1 MIHCIT
7 YPGGTEHEKMA
18 YIIRNKVDVQPG
30 IKERKSMKE
39 QSTKAVAKKKFFKM
53 VFSRAEIF
61 VILILVQMLI
71 FLGIPYYLKE
81 YATFIYSV
89 MSLMEIIVLVYIINT
104 EGNPAFKLSWIL
116 CVMAVPVVGT
126 IFYIYVHLQLE
137 TRFVQ
142 NRLAALRMETEPYM
156 DQDQKITDALWEGK
170 SANAQLSYYLSHQLG
185 FPTYR
190 NTEAEYFPVGEA
202 KFTSMIKELEKA
214 EKFIFMEYFI
224 VEEGIMWNTI
234 LEILKRKAA
243 EGVEVRFMYDGMCA
257 FDLLPYSYPKKLQKY
272 GINCKMSNKIR
283 PFVST
288 IQNNRDHR
296 KICVID
302 GQVGYVGGVNLAD
315 EYINEK
321 ERFGHWK
328 DTAVLLRGDAV
339 QSLTMIFLQ
348 MWDVDMRGVEPYG
361 KYLTKKADTLNEK
374 LGYVI
379 PYADSPFDHE
389 NVGEEVY
396 FHILNHAK
404 KYVHIMTPYL
414 ILDNEMLTTLIRAAK
429 SGIEVIIIMPHI
441 PDKWYAFAVAKTY
454 YKELIEGGVQIY
466 EYTPGF
472 VHAKIFVSDDDT
484 ATVGSINLDFRSL
497 YLHFENGVFIYDNPE
512 VQKVEEDFQNT
523 LAKCHKVTVTEVRNR
538 GILMKTAGQVLRL
551 VAPLM

>member
-7 YPGGTEHEKMA
+7 YLGGTEHEKMA

-53 VFSRAEIF
+53 VFSRAGIF

-538 GILMKTAGQVLRL
+538 GILMKMAGQVLRL

>member
-1 MIHCIT
+1 MYSHT
-7 YPGGTEHEKMA
+7 A
-18 YIIRNKVDVQPG
+18 IILL
-30 IKERKSMKE
+30 
-39 QSTKAVAKKKFFKM
+39 
-53 VFSRAEIF
+53 
-61 VILILVQMLI
+61 LILLQIGIMVLT
-71 FLGIPYYLKE
+71 FTYLGN
-81 YATFIYSV
+81 YSTYMNGV
-89 MSLMEIIVLVYIINT
+89 MSLLSFITAIYIFN
-104 EGNPAFKLSWIL
+104 EKGNPAFKMTWIL
-116 CVMAVPVVGT
+116 FVFLVPVVGVG
-126 IFYIYVHLQLE
+126 FYLFTKAGIGTKYLGARLE
-137 TRFVQ
+137 K
-142 NRLAALRMETEPYM
+142 LRVETEPYM
-156 DQDQKITDALWEGK
+156 QQNEYVVHAMKGGRV
-170 SANAQLSYYLSHQLG
+170 ANANLSHFLYNQVG
-185 FPTYR
+185 FPTYG
-190 NTEAEYFPVGEA
+190 NSQAQYFPLGDD
-202 KFTSMIKELEKA
+202 KFPVLIEELNKA

-224 VEEGIMWNTI
+224 IGEGYVWDTV
-234 LEILKRKAA
+234 LEVLRKKVK
-243 EGVEVRFMYDGMCA
+243 EGVEVRLMYDGTCSIS
-257 FDLLPYSYPKKLQKY
+257 LLPYEYPKQLREY
-272 GINCKMSNKIR
+272 GIQCKMSNKIR

-302 GQVGYVGGVNLAD
+302 GQTGYVGGVNLAD

-361 KYLTKKADTLNEK
+361 KYLTKKAESLNDR

-472 VHAKIFVSDDDT
+472 VHAKVFVSDDDT

-538 GILMKTAGQVLRL
+538 GVLMKVAGQVLRL

>member
-1 MIHCIT
+1 MGVIT
-7 YPGGTEHEKMA
+7 YKCPNCGGGLTFNADIQKYRCEYCLSEFSQEELDEIEK
-18 YIIRNKVDVQPG
+18 
-30 IKERKSMKE
+30 
-39 QSTKAVAKKKFFKM
+39 
-53 VFSRAEIF
+53 
-61 VILILVQMLI
+61 
-71 FLGIPYYLKE
+71 
-81 YATFIYSV
+81 
-89 MSLMEIIVLVYIINT
+89 
-104 EGNPAFKLSWIL
+104 
-116 CVMAVPVVGT
+116 
-126 IFYIYVHLQLE
+126 
-137 TRFVQ
+137 
-142 NRLAALRMETEPYM
+142 
-156 DQDQKITDALWEGK
+156 
-170 SANAQLSYYLSHQLG
+170 
-185 FPTYR
+185 
-190 NTEAEYFPVGEA
+190 
-202 KFTSMIKELEKA
+202 KELEKA

-224 VEEGIMWNTI
+224 VEEGIMWDTI
-234 LEILKRKAA
+234 LEILKRKVN

-257 FDLLPYSYPKKLQKY
+257 FDLLPYSYPKKLQKF
-272 GINCKMSNKIR
+272 GIKCKMSNKIR

-302 GQVGYVGGVNLAD
+302 GQTGYVGGVNLAD

-361 KYLTKKADTLNEK
+361 KYLTKKAESLNDR

-466 EYTPGF
+466 EYAPGF
-472 VHAKIFVSDDDT
+472 VHAKVFVSDDDT

-538 GILMKTAGQVLRL
+538 GVLMKVAGQVLRL

>member
-1 MIHCIT
+1 MRILYKIANKLFRIVKKILKLLTSRMVIIGVALLLEFCWLAGIMMQLN
-7 YPGGTEHEKMA
+7 EK
-18 YIIRNKVDVQPG
+18 
-30 IKERKSMKE
+30 S
-39 QSTKAVAKKKFFKM
+39 
-53 VFSRAEIF
+53 
-61 VILILVQMLI
+61 
-71 FLGIPYYLKE
+71 
-81 YATFIYSV
+81 
-89 MSLMEIIVLVYIINT
+89 VYINYAVTILSLIAVLSIINNPKMNPGYKLMWAVCILALPVTGICLYGILGHSSVARKFRTHYDTVLLSQGGVLGEEEETRKKLEEENILAAGQSSYLTNYAHYPVYVNT
-104 EGNPAFKLSWIL
+104 E
-116 CVMAVPVVGT
+116 
-126 IFYIYVHLQLE
+126 
-137 TRFVQ
+137 
-142 NRLAALRMETEPYM
+142 TE
-156 DQDQKITDALWEGK
+156 
-170 SANAQLSYYLSHQLG
+170 YYPLG
-185 FPTYR
+185 DVWF
-190 NTEAEYFPVGEA
+190 EHFIE
-202 KFTSMIKELEKA
+202 ELKKA
-214 EKFIFMEYFI
+214 EHYIFMEYFI
-224 VEEGIMWNTI
+224 VEEGIMWDTI
-234 LEILKRKAA
+234 LEILKRKVN

-257 FDLLPYSYPKKLQKY
+257 FDLLPYSYPKKLQKF
-272 GINCKMSNKIR
+272 GIKCKMSNKIR

-302 GQVGYVGGVNLAD
+302 GQTGYVGGVNLAD

-348 MWDVDMRGVEPYG
+348 MWDVDMHGVEPYG
-361 KYLTKKADTLNEK
+361 KYLTKKAESLNDR

-466 EYTPGF
+466 EYAPGF
-472 VHAKIFVSDDDT
+472 VHAKVFVSDDDT

-538 GILMKTAGQVLRL
+538 GVLMKVAGQVLRL

>member
-1 MIHCIT
+1 MRILYKIANNLFRIVKKILKLLTSRMVIIGVALLLEFCWLAGIVMQLN
-7 YPGGTEHEKMA
+7 EK
-18 YIIRNKVDVQPG
+18 
-30 IKERKSMKE
+30 S
-39 QSTKAVAKKKFFKM
+39 
-53 VFSRAEIF
+53 
-61 VILILVQMLI
+61 
-71 FLGIPYYLKE
+71 
-81 YATFIYSV
+81 
-89 MSLMEIIVLVYIINT
+89 VYINYAVTILSLIAVLSIINNPKMNPGYKLMWAVCILALPVTGICLYGILGHSSVARKFRTHYDTVLLSQGGVLGEEEETRKKLEEENILAAGQSSYLTNYAHYPVYVNT
-104 EGNPAFKLSWIL
+104 E
-116 CVMAVPVVGT
+116 
-126 IFYIYVHLQLE
+126 
-137 TRFVQ
+137 
-142 NRLAALRMETEPYM
+142 TE
-156 DQDQKITDALWEGK
+156 
-170 SANAQLSYYLSHQLG
+170 YYPLG
-185 FPTYR
+185 DVWF
-190 NTEAEYFPVGEA
+190 EHFIE
-202 KFTSMIKELEKA
+202 ELKKA
-214 EKFIFMEYFI
+214 EHYIFMEYFI
-224 VEEGIMWNTI
+224 VEEGIMWDTI
-234 LEILKRKAA
+234 LEILKRKVN

-257 FDLLPYSYPKKLQKY
+257 FDLLPYSYPKKLQKF
-272 GINCKMSNKIR
+272 GIKCKMSNKIR

-302 GQVGYVGGVNLAD
+302 GQTGYVGGVNLAD

-348 MWDVDMRGVEPYG
+348 MWDVDMHGVEPYG
-361 KYLTKKADTLNEK
+361 KYLTKKAESLNDR

-466 EYTPGF
+466 EYAPGF
-472 VHAKIFVSDDDT
+472 VHAKVFVSDDDT

-538 GILMKTAGQVLRL
+538 GVLMKVAGQVLRL

>member
-1 MIHCIT
+1 
-7 YPGGTEHEKMA
+7 
-18 YIIRNKVDVQPG
+18 
-30 IKERKSMKE
+30 MKE
-39 QSTKAVAKKKFFKM
+39 QSKKTVAKKKFFKM
-53 VFSRAEIF
+53 VFSRAGIF
-61 VILILVQMLI
+61 VILILIQLLV

-81 YATFIYSV
+81 YATFIYSA
-89 MSLMEIIVLVYIINT
+89 MSVMEIVVLVYIINT
-104 EGNPAFKLSWIL
+104 EGNPAFKMTWML
-116 CVMAVPVVGT
+116 CVMALPVIGT
-126 IFYIYVHLQLE
+126 VFYIYVHLQLE

-156 DQDQKITDALWEGK
+156 DQDEKVTEALWASK

-190 NTEAEYFPVGEA
+190 NTEVEYFPVGED
-202 KFTSMIKELEKA
+202 KFASMIKELGKA

-224 VEEGIMWNTI
+224 VEEGIMWDTI
-234 LEILKRKAA
+234 LEILKRKVN

-257 FDLLPYSYPKKLQKY
+257 FDLLPYSYPKKLQKF
-272 GINCKMSNKIR
+272 GIKCKMSNKIR

-302 GQVGYVGGVNLAD
+302 GQTGYVGGVNLAD

-361 KYLTKKADTLNEK
+361 KYLTKKAESLNDR

-466 EYTPGF
+466 EYAPGF
-472 VHAKIFVSDDDT
+472 VHAKVFVSDDDT

-538 GILMKTAGQVLRL
+538 GVFMKVAGQVLRL

>member
-53 VFSRAEIF
+53 VFSRAGIF

-202 KFTSMIKELEKA
+202 KFASMIKELEKA

-234 LEILKRKAA
+234 LEILKRKA
-243 EGVEVRFMYDGMCA
+243 VEVRFMYDGMCA

>member
-1 MIHCIT
+1 
-7 YPGGTEHEKMA
+7 
-18 YIIRNKVDVQPG
+18 
-30 IKERKSMKE
+30 MKE
-39 QSTKAVAKKKFFKM
+39 QSKKTVAKKKFFKM
-53 VFSRAEIF
+53 VFSRAGIF
-61 VILILVQMLI
+61 VILILIQLLV

-81 YATFIYSV
+81 YATFIYSA
-89 MSLMEIIVLVYIINT
+89 MSVMEIVVLVYIINT
-104 EGNPAFKLSWIL
+104 EGNPAFKMTWML
-116 CVMAVPVVGT
+116 CVMALPVIGT
-126 IFYIYVHLQLE
+126 G
-137 TRFVQ
+137 FVQ

-156 DQDQKITDALWEGK
+156 DQDEKVTEALWASK

-190 NTEAEYFPVGEA
+190 NTEVEYFPVGED
-202 KFTSMIKELEKA
+202 KFASMIKELEKA

-224 VEEGIMWNTI
+224 VEEGIMWDTI
-234 LEILKRKAA
+234 LEILKRKVN

-257 FDLLPYSYPKKLQKY
+257 FDLLPYSYPKKLQKF
-272 GINCKMSNKIR
+272 GIKCKMSNKIR

-302 GQVGYVGGVNLAD
+302 GQTGYVGGVNLAD

-361 KYLTKKADTLNEK
+361 KYLTKKAESLNDR

-466 EYTPGF
+466 EYAPGF
-472 VHAKIFVSDDDT
+472 VHAKVFVSDDDT

-538 GILMKTAGQVLRL
+538 GVLMKVAGQVLRL

>member
-1 MIHCIT
+1 
-7 YPGGTEHEKMA
+7 
-18 YIIRNKVDVQPG
+18 
-30 IKERKSMKE
+30 
-39 QSTKAVAKKKFFKM
+39 
-53 VFSRAEIF
+53 
-61 VILILVQMLI
+61 
-71 FLGIPYYLKE
+71 
-81 YATFIYSV
+81 
-89 MSLMEIIVLVYIINT
+89 
-104 EGNPAFKLSWIL
+104 
-116 CVMAVPVVGT
+116 
-126 IFYIYVHLQLE
+126 
-137 TRFVQ
+137 
-142 NRLAALRMETEPYM
+142 
-156 DQDQKITDALWEGK
+156 
-170 SANAQLSYYLSHQLG
+170 
-185 FPTYR
+185 
-190 NTEAEYFPVGEA
+190 
-202 KFTSMIKELEKA
+202 
-214 EKFIFMEYFI
+214 MEYFI

-234 LEILKRKAA
+234 LEILKRKAT

-361 KYLTKKADTLNEK
+361 KYLTKKADALNEK

-538 GILMKTAGQVLRL
+538 GILMKMAGQVLRL

>member
-1 MIHCIT
+1 
-7 YPGGTEHEKMA
+7 
-18 YIIRNKVDVQPG
+18 
-30 IKERKSMKE
+30 MKE
-39 QSTKAVAKKKFFKM
+39 QSKKTVAKKKFFKM
-53 VFSRAEIF
+53 VFSRAGIF
-61 VILILVQMLI
+61 VILILIQLLV

-81 YATFIYSV
+81 YATFIYSA
-89 MSLMEIIVLVYIINT
+89 MSVMEIVVLVYIINT
-104 EGNPAFKLSWIL
+104 EGNPAFKMTWML
-116 CVMAVPVVGT
+116 CVMALPVIGT
-126 IFYIYVHLQLE
+126 VFYIYVHLQLE

-156 DQDQKITDALWEGK
+156 DQDEKVTEALWASK

-190 NTEAEYFPVGEA
+190 NTEVEYFPVGED
-202 KFTSMIKELEKA
+202 KFASMIKELEKA

-224 VEEGIMWNTI
+224 VEEGIMWDTI
-234 LEILKRKAA
+234 LEILKRKVN

-257 FDLLPYSYPKKLQKY
+257 FDLLPYSYPKKLQKF
-272 GINCKMSNKIR
+272 GIKCKMSNKIR

-302 GQVGYVGGVNLAD
+302 GQTGYVGGVNLAD

-361 KYLTKKADTLNEK
+361 KYLTKKAESLNDR

-429 SGIEVIIIMPHI
+429 SGIEVIIMPHI

-466 EYTPGF
+466 EYAPGF
-472 VHAKIFVSDDDT
+472 VHAKVFVSDDDT

-538 GILMKTAGQVLRL
+538 GVFMKVAGQVLRL

>member
-1 MIHCIT
+1 M
-7 YPGGTEHEKMA
+7 
-18 YIIRNKVDVQPG
+18 YIRDEIR
-30 IKERKSMKE
+30 RS
-39 QSTKAVAKKKFFKM
+39 
-53 VFSRAEIF
+53 
-61 VILILVQMLI
+61 
-71 FLGIPYYLKE
+71 
-81 YATFIYSV
+81 
-89 MSLMEIIVLVYIINT
+89 
-104 EGNPAFKLSWIL
+104 KLSWIL
-116 CVMAVPVVGT
+116 WCVMEVPVVGT
-126 IFYIYVHLQLE
+126 IFYYVHLQLE

-142 NRLAALRMETEPYM
+142 NRLAALRMYGDGTTWIRIRRSRM
-156 DQDQKITDALWEGK
+156 HSGRKICKCTAVV
-170 SANAQLSYYLSHQLG
+170 LSVASTGSRLTGIQ
-185 FPTYR
+185 
-190 NTEAEYFPVGEA
+190 AEYFPVGEA
-202 KFTSMIKELEKA
+202 KFASMIKELKRR
-214 EKFIFMEYFI
+214 KSLFHG
-224 VEEGIMWNTI
+224 VLHRRKKVLCGDTI
-234 LEILKRKAA
+234 AEILKRKAA
-243 EGVEVRFMYDGMCA
+243 GVWKSGSCMTECVHLTCCPTAIPENLR
-257 FDLLPYSYPKKLQKY
+257 Y

-302 GQVGYVGGVNLAD
+302 GRVGYVGGVNLAD

-538 GILMKTAGQVLRL
+538 GILMKMAGQVLRL

>member
-53 VFSRAEIF
+53 VFSRAGIF

-234 LEILKRKAA
+234 LEILKRKVA

-538 GILMKTAGQVLRL
+538 GILMKMAGQVLRL

>member
-1 MIHCIT
+1 
-7 YPGGTEHEKMA
+7 
-18 YIIRNKVDVQPG
+18 
-30 IKERKSMKE
+30 MKE
-39 QSTKAVAKKKFFKM
+39 QSKKTVAKKKFFKM
-53 VFSRAEIF
+53 VFSRAGIF
-61 VILILVQMLI
+61 VILILIQLLV

-81 YATFIYSV
+81 YATFIYSA
-89 MSLMEIIVLVYIINT
+89 MSVMEIVVLVYIINT
-104 EGNPAFKLSWIL
+104 EGNPAFKMTWML
-116 CVMAVPVVGT
+116 CVMALPVIGT
-126 IFYIYVHLQLE
+126 VFYIYVHLQL
-137 TRFVQ
+137 VQ

-156 DQDQKITDALWEGK
+156 DQDEKVTEALWASK

-190 NTEAEYFPVGEA
+190 NTEVEYFPVGED
-202 KFTSMIKELEKA
+202 KFASMIKELEKA

-224 VEEGIMWNTI
+224 VEEGIMWDTI
-234 LEILKRKAA
+234 LEILKRKVN

-257 FDLLPYSYPKKLQKY
+257 FDLLPYSYPKKLQKF
-272 GINCKMSNKIR
+272 GIKCKMSNKIR

-302 GQVGYVGGVNLAD
+302 GQTGYVGGVNLAD

-361 KYLTKKADTLNEK
+361 KYLTKKAESLNDR

-466 EYTPGF
+466 EYAPGF
-472 VHAKIFVSDDDT
+472 VHAKVFVSDDDT

-538 GILMKTAGQVLRL
+538 GVFMKVAGQVLRL